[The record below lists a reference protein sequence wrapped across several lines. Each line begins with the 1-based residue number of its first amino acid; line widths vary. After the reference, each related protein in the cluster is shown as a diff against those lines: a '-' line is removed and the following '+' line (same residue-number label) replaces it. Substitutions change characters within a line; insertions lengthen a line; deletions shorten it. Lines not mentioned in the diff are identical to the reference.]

1 MGVRG
6 EGEGEE
12 GEKGRKGR
20 KGGRGGRGI
29 REGRERYLD
38 SALVRG
44 LSLGMRSLR
53 KSDVNLIVKLP
64 IFQMCSWKRVPY
76 TTSLYY
82 IIHMFM
88 CNTQI

>member
-6 EGEGEE
+6 EGEGDE
-12 GEKGRKGR
+12 GEKGRK
-20 KGGRGGRGI
+20 
-29 REGRERYLD
+29 GRERYLD

-53 KSDVNLIVKLP
+53 KSDVVNLIVKLP